1 MPGDDSVSLRDFLVA
16 RYDDLKRRLAQ
27 RLGSSDLAG
36 DALQDTYLRLE
47 GKEHLSAISQPGAYL
62 FKMAFRIA
70 VDYTRKP
77 EHRLAAVETD
87 DESVVD
93 DAPDL
98 APGPEQIVQG
108 RADLARLLTLLDK
121 LPARRR
127 EVLLAVQLDGT
138 PQKELA
144 ERYGVSLRTIE
155 RDLELAHAFCLAQM
169 KRN

>member
-1 MPGDDSVSLRDFLVA
+1 MAEAGLLREFLVA

-36 DALQDTYLRLE
+36 DALQDTYVRLE
-47 GKEHLSAISQPGAYL
+47 GKEHLSDVHHPGPYL
-62 FKMAFRIA
+62 YRMAFRIA
-70 VDYTRKP
+70 IDYMRKP
-77 EHRLAAVETD
+77 EQRLAADVAEDEHLVEET
-87 DESVVD
+87 VD
-93 DAPDL
+93 T
-98 APGPEQIVQG
+98 APGPEQIVNG
-108 RADLARLLTLLDK
+108 RADLARLLKLLDK

-155 RDLELAHAFCLAQM
+155 RDLELAHAYCLARM
-169 KRN
+169 KRE

>member
-1 MPGDDSVSLRDFLVA
+1 MAESSSLREFLVA

-36 DALQDTYLRLE
+36 DALQDTYVRLE
-47 GKEHLSAISQPGAYL
+47 GKEHLSDVRQPGPYL
-62 FKMAFRIA
+62 YKMAFRIA
-70 VDYTRKP
+70 VDSMRKP
-77 EHRLAAVETD
+77 EQRLVAGEAD
-87 DESVVD
+87 DEERVD
-93 DAPDL
+93 GTADT
-98 APGPEQIVQG
+98 APGPEQIVRG
-108 RADLARLLTLLDK
+108 RADLARLLKLLDK

-155 RDLELAHAFCLAQM
+155 RDLELATAFCLAQM
-169 KRN
+169 KRE